1 MNYSFNQSYFQLNWG
16 CDNIIKQVV
25 KIGGSLFPD
34 YAITLADKLK
44 NTNSCIVL
52 GGGEFANLIRKY
64 DAEVNFSNETNH
76 WTAIDCID
84 IIAKLVDDKVESTKL
99 AFSIDDI
106 NKISDDGLTPIFIV
120 SEFLKSEDPFEC
132 SWDVTS
138 DSIAAYVAHLLN
150 ANLLIV
156 TNVNGIYTQEPKEPG
171 STFIGKIDAK
181 TLLTFQESS
190 IDVMLPSLLLKFG
203 TNCYVV
209 NGKYPERVLS
219 LIDDNIKDYNFDYT
233 QIIGD

>member
-1 MNYSFNQSYFQLNWG
+1 MS
-16 CDNIIKQVV
+16 IKQVV
-25 KIGGSLFPD
+25 KIGGSLFPN
-34 YAITLADKLK
+34 YAIDLAKKLE
-44 NTNSCIVL
+44 NTNSLIVL

-64 DAEVNFSNETNH
+64 DSEINFSQETNH
-76 WTAIDCID
+76 WTARDCMD
-84 IIAKLVDDKVESTKL
+84 IIAKLVNDKVESTKL
-99 AFSIDDI
+99 AYSIDDAI
-106 NKISDDGLTPIFIV
+106 AISNEGFTPIFVV
-120 SEFLKSEDPFEC
+120 SKFLREDDPFEC

-138 DSIAAYVAHLLN
+138 DSIAAYISHRLN

-171 STFIGKIDAK
+171 STFISKIDAK
-181 TLLTFQESS
+181 TMLNFPESS
-190 IDVMLPSLLLKFG
+190 IDVMLPTLLLKFG

-219 LIDDNIKDYNFDYT
+219 LIDDNINDYNFDYT

>member
-1 MNYSFNQSYFQLNWG
+1 MII
-16 CDNIIKQVV
+16 IIKQVV
-25 KIGGSLFPD
+25 KIGGSLFPN
-34 YAITLADKLK
+34 YAIDLAKKLK
-44 NTNSCIVL
+44 STNSCIVL

-64 DAEVNFSNETNH
+64 NDEQHFSEEINH
-76 WTAIDCID
+76 WTAIDCMD
-84 IIAKLVDDKVESTKL
+84 IIAKLVNDKVESAKL
-99 AFSIDDI
+99 AYSIEEI
-106 NKISDDGLTPIFIV
+106 NQISNEGFTPIFIV
-120 SEFLKSEDPFEC
+120 SEFLKKEDPFEC

-171 STFIGKIDAK
+171 STFISKIDAK

-190 IDVMLPSLLLKFG
+190 VDVMLPSLLLKFG

-219 LIDDNIKDYNFDYT
+219 LIDDSINDYNFDYT
-233 QIIGD
+233 QITGD

>member
-1 MNYSFNQSYFQLNWG
+1 MS
-16 CDNIIKQVV
+16 IKQVV
-25 KIGGSLFPD
+25 KIGGSLFPN
-34 YAITLADKLK
+34 YAIDLAKKLE
-44 NTNSCIVL
+44 NTNSLIVL

-64 DAEVNFSNETNH
+64 DSEINFSQETNH
-76 WTAIDCID
+76 WTAIDCMD
-84 IIAKLVDDKVESTKL
+84 IIAKLVNDKVESTKL
-99 AFSIDDI
+99 AYSIDDAI
-106 NKISDDGLTPIFIV
+106 AISNEGFTPIFVV
-120 SEFLKSEDPFEC
+120 SKFLREDDPFEC

-138 DSIAAYVAHLLN
+138 DSIAAYISHRLN

-171 STFIGKIDAK
+171 STFVSKIDAK
-181 TLLTFQESS
+181 TMLNFPESS
-190 IDVMLPSLLLKFG
+190 IDVMLPTLLLKFG

-219 LIDDNIKDYNFDYT
+219 LIDDNINDYNFDYT

>member
-1 MNYSFNQSYFQLNWG
+1 MS
-16 CDNIIKQVV
+16 IKQVV
-25 KIGGSLFPD
+25 KIGGSLFPN
-34 YAITLADKLK
+34 YAIDLAKKLE
-44 NTNSCIVL
+44 NTNSLIVL

-64 DAEVNFSNETNH
+64 DSEINFSQETNH
-76 WTAIDCID
+76 WTAIDCMD
-84 IIAKLVDDKVESTKL
+84 IIAKLVNDKVESTKL
-99 AFSIDDI
+99 VYSIDDAI
-106 NKISDDGLTPIFIV
+106 AISNEGFTPIFVV
-120 SEFLKSEDPFEC
+120 SKFLREDDPFEC

-138 DSIAAYVAHLLN
+138 DSIAAYISHRLN

-171 STFIGKIDAK
+171 STFISKIDAK
-181 TLLTFQESS
+181 TMLNFPESS
-190 IDVMLPSLLLKFG
+190 IDVMLPTLLLKFG

-219 LIDDNIKDYNFDYT
+219 LIDDNINDYNFDYT

>member
-1 MNYSFNQSYFQLNWG
+1 MIS
-16 CDNIIKQVV
+16 IIRHVV

-34 YAITLADKLK
+34 YAIDLANKLK
-44 NTNSCIVL
+44 NTDSCIIL

-64 DAEVNFSNETNH
+64 NDEEDFSEEVNH
-76 WTAIDCID
+76 WTAIDCMD
-84 IIAKLVDDKVESTKL
+84 IIAKLTNDKVESARL
-99 AFSIDDI
+99 AYSIEDI
-106 NKISDDGLTPIFIV
+106 NKISDDGFTPIFIV
-120 SEFLKSEDPFEC
+120 SKFLREEDPFEC

-156 TNVNGIYTQEPKEPG
+156 TNVNGIYTQEPKESG
-171 STFIGKIDAK
+171 STFISKIDAK
-181 TLLTFQESS
+181 TLLTFPETSV
-190 IDVMLPSLLLKFG
+190 DVMLPSLLLKFG

-219 LIDDNIKDYNFDYT
+219 LIDDNINDYNFDYT
-233 QIIGD
+233 QITGD

>member
-1 MNYSFNQSYFQLNWG
+1 MII
-16 CDNIIKQVV
+16 IIKQVV

-34 YAITLADKLK
+34 YAIDLADKLK
-44 NTNSCIVL
+44 STDSCIVL

-64 DAEVNFSNETNH
+64 DSEQHFSEEVNH
-76 WTAIDCID
+76 WTAIDCMD
-84 IIAKLVDDKVESTKL
+84 IIAKLVNDKVESAKL
-99 AFSIDDI
+99 AYSIDDV
-106 NKISDDGLTPIFIV
+106 NKISDEGFTPIFVV
-120 SEFLKSEDPFEC
+120 SEFLRVEDPFEC

-138 DSIAAYVAHLLN
+138 DSIAAYIAHLLN
-150 ANLLIV
+150 AKLLIV
-156 TNVNGIYTQEPKEPG
+156 TNVNGIYTQEPKESG
-171 STFIGKIDAK
+171 STFISKIDAT

-219 LIDDNIKDYNFDYT
+219 LIDDSINDYNFDYT
-233 QIIGD
+233 QITGD

>member
-1 MNYSFNQSYFQLNWG
+1 M
-16 CDNIIKQVV
+16 KQVV
-25 KIGGSLFPD
+25 KIGGSLFPN
-34 YAITLADKLK
+34 YAIDLAKQLK
-44 NTNSCIVL
+44 GTDSLIVL

-64 DAEVNFSNETNH
+64 DSEISFSQETNH
-76 WTAIDCID
+76 WTAIDCMD
-84 IIAKLVDDKVESTKL
+84 IIAKLVNDKVDSTKL
-99 AFSIDDI
+99 AYSIDEAK
-106 NKISDDGLTPIFIV
+106 KISDDGFTPIFIV
-120 SEFLKSEDPFEC
+120 SEFLRSEDPFEC

-138 DSIAAYVAHLLN
+138 DSIAAYVSHLLN

-171 STFIGKIDAK
+171 STFISKIDAK
-181 TLLTFQESS
+181 TMLNFQESS

-209 NGKYPERVLS
+209 NGKCPERVLS
-219 LIDDNIKDYNFDYT
+219 LIDDNINDYNFDYT

>member
-1 MNYSFNQSYFQLNWG
+1 MVV
-16 CDNIIKQVV
+16 IIKQVV

-34 YAITLADKLK
+34 YAIELAKQLE
-44 NTNSCIVL
+44 NTDSVIIL

-64 DAEVNFSNETNH
+64 DDEMQFSEQTTH
-76 WTAIDCID
+76 WCAIDCMD
-84 IIAKLVDDKVESTKL
+84 IIAKLVNDKINSTKL
-99 AFSIDDI
+99 AYSIEDI
-106 NKISDDGLTPIFIV
+106 NKISNEGFTPIFVV
-120 SEFLKSEDPFEC
+120 SEFLKTEDPFEC

-171 STFIGKIDAK
+171 STFISKIDAK

-190 IDVMLPSLLLKFG
+190 IDVMLPSLLLEFG

-209 NGKYPERVLS
+209 NGKCPERVLS
-219 LIDDNIKDYNFDYT
+219 LIDDNINDYNFDYT
-233 QIIGD
+233 QITGD

>member
-1 MNYSFNQSYFQLNWG
+1 MS
-16 CDNIIKQVV
+16 IKQVV
-25 KIGGSLFPD
+25 KIGGSLFPN
-34 YAITLADKLK
+34 YAIDLAKKLE
-44 NTNSCIVL
+44 NTNSLIVL

-64 DAEVNFSNETNH
+64 DSEINFSQETNH
-76 WTAIDCID
+76 WTAIDCMD
-84 IIAKLVDDKVESTKL
+84 IIAKLVNDKVESTKL
-99 AFSIDDI
+99 AYSIDDAI
-106 NKISDDGLTPIFIV
+106 AISDEGFTPIFVV
-120 SEFLKSEDPFEC
+120 SKFLREDDPFEC

-138 DSIAAYVAHLLN
+138 DSIAAYISHLLN

-156 TNVNGIYTQEPKEPG
+156 TNVNGIYTQEPKESG
-171 STFIGKIDAK
+171 STFISKIDAK
-181 TLLTFQESS
+181 TMLNFQESS

-219 LIDDNIKDYNFDYT
+219 LIDDNINDYNFDYT